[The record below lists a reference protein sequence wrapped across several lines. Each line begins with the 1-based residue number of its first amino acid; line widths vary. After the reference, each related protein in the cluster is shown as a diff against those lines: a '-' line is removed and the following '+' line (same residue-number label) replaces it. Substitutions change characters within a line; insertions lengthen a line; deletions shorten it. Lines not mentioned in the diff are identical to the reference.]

1 MGMQKTR
8 KAKSGLRGFTRL
20 YAVQK
25 MYQQQMENLTLQD
38 LIDDIARNP
47 EVIIS
52 EDHSVSTLDVDFF
65 KVLISETVKNIEE
78 IDKIIKLHLSDKW
91 DFERLDIVMQ
101 NLLRLGTC
109 ELKFMQD
116 APDTVV
122 FNEYVEIAKAFFETR
137 DVSFANGILNAIAKE
152 CR

>member
-1 MGMQKTR
+1 MQKTR

-47 EVIIS
+47 EAIIS

-65 KVLISETVKNIEE
+65 KVLISETVKNITE

-91 DFERLDIVMQ
+91 DFDRLDIVMQ

-137 DVSFANGILNAIAKE
+137 DVSFANGILNAIAKDN
-152 CR
+152 R

>member
-1 MGMQKTR
+1 MQKTR

-38 LIDDIARNP
+38 LIDDIARNH

-65 KVLISETVKNIEE
+65 KVLISETVKNIIE

-109 ELKFMQD
+109 ELRFMQD

-137 DVSFANGILNAIAKE
+137 NVSFANGILNAIAKDD
-152 CR
+152 R